1 MAMLGEVASSLI
13 NSVLPSRPVWS
24 TRMGESTL
32 GTLPGRELVAQVQ
45 RRHLVCEVQAALGEL
60 AEVVAPLALDVPDP
74 SVERQLQRPAR
85 AVSAQAGGEDVAGVG
100 TALSLE
106 QVEDRAA
113 EDHRVASRGRKARWP
128 AVAKP
133 RADRGAEQENL
144 ICVVLSRA
152 LDQPCPLQ
160 VAQEASRPPGRRQA
174 LVVGAEDDLHVQALG
189 RAPQSGQRVLTRGAA
204 IEVGAV

>member
-85 AVSAQAGGEDVAGVG
+85 AVAAQAGGEHVAGVG
-100 TALSLE
+100 AALALE

-113 EDHRVASRGRKARWP
+113 QDHRVASQGREGRRP

-133 RADRGAEQENL
+133 RA
-144 ICVVLSRA
+144 
-152 LDQPCPLQ
+152 
-160 VAQEASRPPGRRQA
+160 
-174 LVVGAEDDLHVQALG
+174 
-189 RAPQSGQRVLTRGAA
+189 
-204 IEVGAV
+204 